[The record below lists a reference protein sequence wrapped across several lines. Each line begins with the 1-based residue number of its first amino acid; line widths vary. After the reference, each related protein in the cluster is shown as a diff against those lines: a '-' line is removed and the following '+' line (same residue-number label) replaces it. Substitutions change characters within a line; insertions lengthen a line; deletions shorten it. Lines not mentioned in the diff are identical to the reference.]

1 MATTTSPTSAS
12 SVPLPLLHRRRGILG
27 HVPPEAPVHALRP
40 PRGHQGPTTASPP
53 PCRRAVERRRRSGS
67 GGSCMDRKS
76 HLILFLYSLS
86 DGSEQRSAMRC
97 GVARLPRAPRRWR
110 GKGRTRARARERIA
124 VDGLVS
130 ECCCLP
136 LSLCLRSPGAALPLL
151 PCFDLPP
158 FPTVSWIS
166 RIQTTALVSLP
177 SCLLPAYVQEGPW
190 VIRGFRCCWICRA
203 GADGDDRR
211 RAEAAGKGQRRP
223 RPKDQ
228 FPVGMRVLAVDDDPT
243 CLKVLENLLFRC
255 QYHVTTMG
263 QAATALSC

>member
-1 MATTTSPTSAS
+1 MSAPAVTPAAHRTKPPRDLGAQPLTMATTTSPTSAS

-190 VIRGFRCCWICRA
+190 VIRVLGFLVLRLSLLLDLPSRS
-203 GADGDDRR
+203 RR
-211 RAEAAGKGQRRP
+211 R
-223 RPKDQ
+223 
-228 FPVGMRVLAVDDDPT
+228 
-243 CLKVLENLLFRC
+243 
-255 QYHVTTMG
+255 
-263 QAATALSC
+263 

>member
-110 GKGRTRARARERIA
+110 GKGRTR
-124 VDGLVS
+124 
-130 ECCCLP
+130 
-136 LSLCLRSPGAALPLL
+136 
-151 PCFDLPP
+151 
-158 FPTVSWIS
+158 
-166 RIQTTALVSLP
+166 TTALVSLP

-190 VIRGFRCCWICRA
+190 VIRVLGFLVLRLSLLLDLPSRS
-203 GADGDDRR
+203 RR
-211 RAEAAGKGQRRP
+211 R
-223 RPKDQ
+223 
-228 FPVGMRVLAVDDDPT
+228 
-243 CLKVLENLLFRC
+243 
-255 QYHVTTMG
+255 
-263 QAATALSC
+263 